1 MRAFYQKKKAG
12 KKVATGTNTH
22 VVSSPCDVLLVP
34 PPPPSNKI
42 SAYTLFV
49 SALHVK
55 SFLIS
60 TFTYGDLYD
69 GGAFNI
75 LLSRFSGTG
84 SSELLAAPFPDDS
97 PSAVVFATSVGVLKP
112 EGDMYPAL

>member
-1 MRAFYQKKKAG
+1 MHAKKKKAG

-34 PPPPSNKI
+34 PPPPSNRI

-60 TFTYGDLYD
+60 TFTYGALCD
-69 GGAFNI
+69 GGASPVPI
-75 LLSRFSGTG
+75 QRGLPMARKG
-84 SSELLAAPFPDDS
+84 SSGCKRGE
-97 PSAVVFATSVGVLKP
+97 VH
-112 EGDMYPAL
+112 